1 MTNYE
6 ILIETLKT
14 DINKRELNIESLKN
28 KLQVEME
35 TVKEVAID
43 NISSKL
49 DRLLDFNDRIKEEK
63 EYQTL
68 SVKLLAD
75 LTKV

>member
-6 ILIETLKT
+6 ILIETLKM
-14 DINKRELNIESLKN
+14 DINKRELNIEILKN

-49 DRLLDFNDRIKEEK
+49 DRLLHFNARIKEEK
-63 EYQTL
+63 ESQTL

>member
-43 NISSKL
+43 DISSKL
-49 DRLLDFNDRIKEEK
+49 DRLLDFNARIKEEK
-63 EYQTL
+63 ESQTL

>member
-14 DINKRELNIESLKN
+14 DINKRELNIEILKN

-49 DRLLDFNDRIKEEK
+49 DRLLYFNARIKEEK
-63 EYQTL
+63 ESQTL

>member
-14 DINKRELNIESLKN
+14 DINKRELNIEILKN

-49 DRLLDFNDRIKEEK
+49 DRLLHFNARIKEEK